1 MTMKKLAIFTVT
13 LFTIIS
19 CINEPNMLPRYTGS
33 AGEIVVIVN
42 TSIWDG
48 DFGDSVRVFF
58 EQATPHL
65 PQPEAKF
72 YLGQY
77 KESGFN
83 NLLQQHRNIFVISVD
98 NKNPKNELNLIRSK
112 WSKGQVVVQLKA
124 VTVEDAIDLFVKSKT
139 AIMELFDEAEKERL
153 QSKFYGAT
161 NEEVAKILRDTFK
174 IAIQLPADMLTA
186 VGNGDQALWFKQDR
200 VKYLSGVGHDISQGL
215 VIYELPYNNDS
226 TFTND
231 FAIYARN
238 EAVQVVTG
246 NEKNKY
252 MATELEFYPPEGKL
266 ITVNGNTAWYSTGL
280 WNMTNDFMGGPFV
293 NMLILDEKNQRLI
306 GIDGYVFAPKFNKR
320 EYVREME
327 AMVKSI
333 KLLD

>member
-1 MTMKKLAIFTVT
+1 
-13 LFTIIS
+13 
-19 CINEPNMLPRYTGS
+19 MLPRYTGS

-42 TSIWDG
+42 TPIWDG
-48 DFGDSVRVFF
+48 SLGDSIRDFF

-77 KESGFN
+77 EESGFN
-83 NLLQQHRNIFVISVD
+83 NLLKQHCNIFVISVD
-98 NKNPKNELNLIRSK
+98 SKNPKNELNLIRSK
-112 WSKGQVVVQLKA
+112 WSKGQIVVQLKA
-124 VTVEDAIDLFVKSKT
+124 LTVDDAIDLFIKSKE
-139 AIMELFDEAEKERL
+139 AIIDLYDEAEKERL
-153 QSKFYGAT
+153 QSKYYATT
-161 NEEVAKILRDTFK
+161 NEEVAKMLREKFK
-174 IAIQLPADMLTA
+174 ISIQLPADMLPA
-186 VGNGDQALWFKQDR
+186 VGNGDQAVWLKRDR

-215 VIYELPYNNDS
+215 VIYEMPYDNDS

-246 NEKNKY
+246 NERQKY
-252 MATELEFYPPEGKL
+252 MSTELEFYPPEGKL
-266 ITVNGNTAWYSTGL
+266 ITVNGKTAWYSTGL
-280 WNMTNDFMGGPFV
+280 WTMVNDFMGGPFV
-293 NMLILDEKNQRLI
+293 NILVLDEKRQRII